1 MLMTIITW
9 MVSQEKVSENEYDLK
24 SKLLEKIQQ
33 LELALKCEQEENKRL
48 LLKLNYFENNKQN
61 KDVQEQKNG
70 DTHKK
75 EQLVIPKHLNSVHEN
90 HKDKLL
96 GFKMRYCAIPNGACL
111 TNCLTAHI
119 SCTEDEEERKI
130 NNRRVNN
137 HIADHFD
144 NYYHN
149 IITLPYTEVVGV
161 GNNRKT
167 VTCRTGEELKAFLRS
182 EVSLCVYSNSQELQA
197 IANMLNI
204 KVKVFSYGT
213 GGDIARSIRILR

>member
-1 MLMTIITW
+1 MTIITW

-96 GFKMRYCAIPNGACL
+96 GFKMRYCAIPKGYSKKTTTVYL
-111 TNCLTAHI
+111 KTLSKREGGRSTPFQ
-119 SCTEDEEERKI
+119 KI
-130 NNRRVNN
+130 
-137 HIADHFD
+137 
-144 NYYHN
+144 
-149 IITLPYTEVVGV
+149 
-161 GNNRKT
+161 K
-167 VTCRTGEELKAFLRS
+167 K
-182 EVSLCVYSNSQELQA
+182 
-197 IANMLNI
+197 
-204 KVKVFSYGT
+204 K
-213 GGDIARSIRILR
+213 